1 VRRRPSYASI
11 ASTLALFLVIGGGS
25 AWAVTHHHYLITS
38 TSQIKPKVVRKLRGH
53 NGANG
58 AAGARGANGATGATG
73 VTGATG
79 ATGVAGIVI
88 GSNGSTSLSAI
99 TSAIVE
105 STAPSSG
112 TFLVTGQV
120 SGAETNPQV
129 DGALS
134 CSIVDITKAPG
145 TDLATSSATFPKET
159 TASSFVDVTVQASA
173 TATSGDTIA
182 IECVAGAAGYSSPQS
197 AITLIPEH

>member
-1 VRRRPSYASI
+1 MRRRPSYASI

-38 TSQIKPKVVRKLRGH
+38 TSQIKPKVLKKLRGH
-53 NGANG
+53 NGTSG
-58 AAGARGANGATGATG
+58 TAGARGANGATGATG

-79 ATGVAGIVI
+79 ATGVAGIVV
-88 GSNGSTSLSAI
+88 GTNGTTSLSAI
-99 TSAIVE
+99 SSAIVE
-105 STAPSSG
+105 ATAPSTG

-145 TDLATSSATFPKET
+145 TDLASSAATFPKET
-159 TASSFVDVTVQASA
+159 AANSLVDVTVQASA
-173 TATSGDTIA
+173 AANSGDTIA
-182 IECVAGAAGYSSPQS
+182 VECVAGAAGYSSPQS
-197 AITLIPEH
+197 SITLIPEH